1 VGLKAAA
8 HDRQHQGIAH
18 ELAAGHHRLGFLA
31 ELTAGGYFGAQQITG
46 GEMEQVLGFCE
57 SLGLGALTGPGGTKK
72 EKTLLHDGNA

>member
-1 VGLKAAA
+1 VSLKATAD
-8 HDRQHQGIAH
+8 DRQHQGIAH

-31 ELTAGGYFGAQQITG
+31 EVAAGGHLGSQQITG

-57 SLGLGALTGPGGTKK
+57 SLGLGALTGPGRTKK